1 MSDVELFSQ
10 GAAAAPSDARQS
22 ARINVSWRARVLV
35 TATQFIEGRAINVS
49 ETGVGLLLPQAMPV
63 GARLT
68 AAMAVPDS
76 ADRSH
81 IIPVT
86 LQIKVVFNVASGDQ
100 FKVGC
105 QIAQLDDA
113 GRKLI
118 RHWINKS

>member
-22 ARINVSWRARVLV
+22 ARINVSWRARVLIS
-35 TATQFIEGRAINVS
+35 ATQFIEGRAINVS

-86 LQIKVVFNVASGDQ
+86 LQIKVVSTWPRAISSRWGARSRSGTRPGAS
-100 FKVGC
+100 
-105 QIAQLDDA
+105 
-113 GRKLI
+113 
-118 RHWINKS
+118 